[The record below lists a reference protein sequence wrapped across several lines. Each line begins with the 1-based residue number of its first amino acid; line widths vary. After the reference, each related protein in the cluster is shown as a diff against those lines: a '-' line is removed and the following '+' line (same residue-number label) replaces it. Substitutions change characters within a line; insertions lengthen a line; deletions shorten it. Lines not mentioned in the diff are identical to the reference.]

1 MSLRLGEVVKAAKF
15 QPQKKRMRCYGYI
28 VGGRR
33 EEEKEEEE
41 EEAATAKN

>member
-15 QPQKKRMRCYGYI
+15 QPQNKKRMRCYGYI

-41 EEAATAKN
+41 EAATAKN